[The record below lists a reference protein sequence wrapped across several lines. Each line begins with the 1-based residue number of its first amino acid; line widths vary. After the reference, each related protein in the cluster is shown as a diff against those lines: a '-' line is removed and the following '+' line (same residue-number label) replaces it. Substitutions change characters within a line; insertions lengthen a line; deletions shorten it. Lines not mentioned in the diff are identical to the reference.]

1 MSRKSLHSV
10 AMLLYKGVASSDV
23 AGPMECF
30 GLANYISGR
39 DLYELTTVS
48 ADGLPLASAG
58 DWVKLQPIHSFKTLP
73 GDIDTLIIPGGPAA
87 FMAAQDEKITHWIRD
102 RGVPTVRVC
111 SICNGA
117 FIMAASGVA
126 RHARL
131 ATHWLYAQQLA
142 KLYPDLEVDPDAIF
156 VRSGNIWSSGGMTSG
171 MDMALAIIEEDCG
184 RILAMEVARQMVLYL
199 RRAGG
204 QSQFSMHL
212 KAQFAELPLISRLQ
226 QWIIDNPSADL
237 RIEALAD
244 HIAMSKRS
252 LLRLFKDETG
262 VTLGEFITDARL
274 RHACALLEETEREQ
288 KEIASLAGLGSEANL
303 RKVFMTRLKITPSQ
317 YRARF
322 RAGENQATAPGGR
335 LQFHYDSFWLHR
347 TEVIDF
353 RRAAGER

>member
-1 MSRKSLHSV
+1 MTQNSLHSV

-39 DLYELTTVS
+39 DLYALTTVS
-48 ADGLPLASAG
+48 ADGLSLASAG
-58 DWVKLQPIHSFKTLP
+58 EWMKLQPIHSFRTLP
-73 GDIDTLIIPGGPAA
+73 RDVDTLILPGGPAA
-87 FMAAQDEKITHWIRD
+87 FLAAKDETITHWIRE

-126 RHARL
+126 RHARV

-142 KLYPDLEVDPDAIF
+142 RLHADLEVDPDAIF
-156 VRSGNIWSSGGMTSG
+156 VRSGNIWSSGGMSSG

-199 RRAGG
+199 RRSGG

-212 KAQFAELPLISRLQ
+212 KAQFAEMPVISRLQ
-226 QWIIDNPSADL
+226 QWIIDNPQSDL
-237 RIEALAD
+237 RIEALAA
-244 HIAMSKRS
+244 HVAMSKRS

-262 VTLGEFITDARL
+262 MTLGEFITDARL
-274 RHACALLEETEREQ
+274 RHACVLLEETEREQ
-288 KEIASLAGLGSEANL
+288 KEVASLSGLGSEANL
-303 RKVFMTRLKITPSQ
+303 RKVFMARLKITPSQ
-317 YRARF
+317 YRSRF
-322 RAGENQATAPGGR
+322 RAGEIQEAGPGGR
-335 LQFHYDSFWLHR
+335 LQFGYDSTWLHR

-353 RRAAGER
+353 RRHGTK